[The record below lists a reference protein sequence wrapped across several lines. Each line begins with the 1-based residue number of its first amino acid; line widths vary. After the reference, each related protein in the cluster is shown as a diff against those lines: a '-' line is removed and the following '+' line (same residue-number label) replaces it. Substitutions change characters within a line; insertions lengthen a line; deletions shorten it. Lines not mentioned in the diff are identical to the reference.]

1 MIGVFT
7 KIGLGFNFKFYS
19 SKRDGCL
26 VLGDENIFLVEVGSL
41 NPLLK
46 DLIKSGWLIVFLSD
60 WVNCNY
66 LKIDYEE
73 SNFEY
78 YNF

>member
-46 DLIKSGWLIVFLSD
+46 DLIKSG
-60 WVNCNY
+60 
-66 LKIDYEE
+66 
-73 SNFEY
+73 
-78 YNF
+78 